1 MNGGVSEVGREG
13 EIDGGGRRE
22 GAKYRPGEGSG
33 YYKISETTIPRNKSL
48 TLV

>member
-22 GAKYRPGEGSG
+22 ANTGQGRGLVPRG
-33 YYKISETTIPRNKSL
+33 YY
-48 TLV
+48 